1 MEGPFDADLQEARM
15 RSMLWMTII
24 VAAACQRAGPP
35 AAERN
40 PLEAPPV
47 DSARVGSIDQVA
59 AWGYRREASAD
70 LDGDGR
76 PERLVLAADAE
87 VRPDGTPL
95 WEDGHRW
102 ALYAESAAGRR
113 TLLYGAFV
121 PNGFAEVA
129 VLAADA
135 QGRRRVLVQERTPQ
149 QVRALD
155 IEYRGPGDARSASA
169 AHYQIESWLPGS
181 ASLR

>member
-1 MEGPFDADLQEARM
+1 M
-15 RSMLWMTII
+15 RILPLLILI
-24 VAAACQRAGPP
+24 AACGPADAPRAG
-35 AAERN
+35 RN
-40 PLEAPPV
+40 PLDAPPV
-47 DSARVGSIDQVA
+47 DSARVGSADQAA
-59 AWGYRREASAD
+59 AWRYRRDLSVD

-76 PERLVLAADAE
+76 AERLVLAAEAE

-102 ALYAESAAGRR
+102 ALFAEAADGRR

-121 PNGFAEVA
+121 PNGFAEAA
-129 VLAADA
+129 VLTADA

-149 QVRALD
+149 QVRALEV
-155 IEYRGPGDARSASA
+155 EYRAPGDARSASA
-169 AHYQIESWLPGS
+169 AHYPVENWMPGG

>member
-1 MEGPFDADLQEARM
+1 M
-15 RSMLWMTII
+15 WMMMSA
-24 VAAACQRAGPP
+24 AAACARADPP
-35 AAERN
+35 RAERN
-40 PLEAPPV
+40 PLDAPPV
-47 DSARVGSIDQVA
+47 DSARVGSIDQIA
-59 AWGYRREASAD
+59 AWAYRREASAD
-70 LDGDGR
+70 LDGDGDGR

-102 ALYAESAAGRR
+102 ALYAQSAAGER

-121 PNGFAEVA
+121 PNGFAEAA
-129 VLAADA
+129 VLTPDA
-135 QGRRRVLVQERTPQ
+135 QGRRRVLVQERTRQ

-155 IEYRGPGDARSASA
+155 VEYRGPGDARSASSA
-169 AHYQIESWLPGS
+169 YYQVESWLPGS

>member
-1 MEGPFDADLQEARM
+1 M
-15 RSMLWMTII
+15 RWVVWMMMIT
-24 VAAACQRAGPP
+24 AAACGRADSPRS
-35 AAERN
+35 ERN

-47 DSARVGSIDQVA
+47 DSARIGSIDQIA
-59 AWGYRREASAD
+59 AWAYRREASAD
-70 LDGDGR
+70 LDGDGQ

-102 ALYAESAAGRR
+102 ALFAESAAGQR

-121 PNGFAEVA
+121 PNGFAEAA

-155 IEYRGPGDARSASA
+155 IEYRGPGDARSASS
-169 AHYQIESWLPGS
+169 AHYQIEGWLPGS

>member
-1 MEGPFDADLQEARM
+1 MKAFLLAMVVLLG
-15 RSMLWMTII
+15 
-24 VAAACQRAGPP
+24 ACQRADAP

-47 DSARVGSIDQVA
+47 DSARVGSVQQA
-59 AWGYRREASAD
+59 AGWAYRRELSAD

-76 PERLVLAADAE
+76 PERLVLAAEVE
-87 VRPDGTPL
+87 VRPDGVPL

-102 ALYAESAAGRR
+102 ALFAESAAGER

-121 PNGFAEVA
+121 PNGFAEAA
-129 VLAADA
+129 VLSADA
-135 QGRRRVLVQERTPQ
+135 QGRRHVLVQERTPQ
-149 QVRALD
+149 QVRALAV
-155 IEYRGPGDARSASA
+155 EYRGPGDARSRSS
-169 AHYQIESWLPGS
+169 AHYHVESWIPGS

>member
-1 MEGPFDADLQEARM
+1 MM
-15 RSMLWMTII
+15 RRVLWMMIF
-24 VAAACQRAGPP
+24 AAACGRAAPP
-35 AAERN
+35 AAEHN
-40 PLEAPPV
+40 PLDAPPV
-47 DSARVGSIDQVA
+47 DSARVGSMDQIA
-59 AWGYRREASAD
+59 GWAYRREASAD

-102 ALYAESAAGRR
+102 ALFAESAAGQR

-121 PNGFAEVA
+121 PNGFAEAA
-129 VLAADA
+129 VLTADA

-155 IEYRGPGDARSASA
+155 IEYRGPGDARSASSA
-169 AHYQIESWLPGS
+169 YYQVESWLPGG